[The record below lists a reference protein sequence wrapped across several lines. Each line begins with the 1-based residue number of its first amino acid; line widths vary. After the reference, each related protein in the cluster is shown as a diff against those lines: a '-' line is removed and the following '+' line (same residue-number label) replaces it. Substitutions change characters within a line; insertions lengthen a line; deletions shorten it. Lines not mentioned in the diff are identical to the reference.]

1 MINSGTSIVILIDDP
16 DLIFSQSVFNK
27 QITLHLL
34 ENREFVRHKFDYVL
48 ATRWLGGGFD
58 SVSASERFGIKRE
71 PNLLQVSNSDLSET
85 WVSIIEVFI

>member
-1 MINSGTSIVILIDDP
+1 MK
-16 DLIFSQSVFNK
+16 SVFNK

-48 ATRWLGGGFD
+48 VTRWLGSGFD
-58 SVSASERFGIKRE
+58 SVSALERFGINGE

-85 WVSIIEVFI
+85 WVSTIGVFI